1 MARSSLAIEM
11 NMVEFI
17 KQQRYFSAAIRR
29 LLSKEERLELKE
41 NTRYLTVDPETQI
54 AKENLELAP

>member
-41 NTRYLTVDPETQI
+41 NTRYLTVDPDTQI

>member
-1 MARSSLAIEM
+1 M